1 MIDLLSMVVWIKII
15 ALINILVNAQDWNIH
30 GVDKH

>member
-15 ALINILVNAQDWNIH
+15 ALINILVNAQDWNISWSR
-30 GVDKH
+30 